1 MNTMAKIS
9 TMSGKAYN
17 GCTYNCSTFA
27 QSVLKL
33 AYPKL
38 DASQAIT
45 PTGALR
51 LLYNDSRTVAPNNLY
66 NAAMSLP
73 NASNLKGPNS
83 VTAKPYLKY
92 FGK

>member
-1 MNTMAKIS
+1 ML
-9 TMSGKAYN
+9 
-17 GCTYNCSTFA
+17 
-27 QSVLKL
+27 V
-33 AYPKL
+33 
-38 DASQAIT
+38 
-45 PTGALR
+45 LR
-51 LLYNDSRTVAPNNLY
+51 LIIIKSKKLKIIMGNLYNDSRTVAPNNLY

>member
-1 MNTMAKIS
+1 MGN
-9 TMSGKAYN
+9 
-17 GCTYNCSTFA
+17 
-27 QSVLKL
+27 
-33 AYPKL
+33 
-38 DASQAIT
+38 
-45 PTGALR
+45 
-51 LLYNDSRTVAPNNLY
+51 LYNDSRTVAPNNLY